1 MIMGL
6 QLNFVDIKDVRFSDK
21 TAISKGCLTIDRGE
35 LQGMLQKDNRL
46 ERVEIELTRPGENCR
61 ILHVCDVI
69 EPRAKIGGIGVDFPG
84 AIGLGGTAGEG
95 VTSVLRGCAVVETL
109 YTEVVE
115 GPRDPNGEI
124 IDMSGPGAQLSPF
137 GQTLNVVLLPFPA
150 KGVNQQEYRVAI
162 KKAGLKTA
170 VYLAKAAEGIAP
182 DETIHYDLSA
192 PAGDGPAGKDLPR
205 IAYIFQVASIQ
216 HGIIPGEPVLY
227 GLHVNKMLP
236 TIIHPNELLDGA
248 LISPFRAWGMETYGI
263 QNNAVIKDLFGRH
276 GRELQFAGVIL
287 TIASDNEHENQRS
300 AIMAGNLAK
309 KTLRADGAIF
319 TKSGGGAP
327 EVPMALVAQRCEE
340 LGIKT
345 TLGVWHIPADVSD
358 IKGGVTMFN
367 APELNAVVSMGTP
380 WQKVQLPPMEKVIGS
395 PVDLPGAPAIEGE
408 ITRELRWIRGSQDQL
423 GSNYLSAVFY

>member
-1 MIMGL
+1 MGL
-6 QLNFVDIKDVRFSDK
+6 QLNFVDITELRFSDK
-21 TAISKGCLTIDRGE
+21 TAISKGCLTIDRDA
-35 LQGMLQKDNRL
+35 LQGLLQGDKRL
-46 ERVEIELTRPGENCR
+46 ERVEIELTRPGEKCR
-61 ILHVCDVI
+61 ILQVCDVV
-69 EPRAKIGGIGVDFPG
+69 EPRAKTGGIGVDFPG
-84 AIGLGGTAGEG
+84 TMGSRGTAGEG
-95 VTSVLRGCAVVETL
+95 ITSVLRGCAVVETL

-124 IDMSGPGAQLSPF
+124 IDMSGPGAQSSPY
-137 GQTLNVVLLPFPA
+137 GQTLNVVLLPYPA
-150 KGVNQQEYRVAI
+150 KGVNQQEYRIAI
-162 KKAGLKTA
+162 KTAGLKTA

-182 DETIHYDLSA
+182 DETVTYDLHA
-192 PAGDGPAGKDLPR
+192 PAEDGSGGKGLPR
-205 IAYIFQVASIQ
+205 IVYIFQVASIQ
-216 HGIIPGEPVLY
+216 HGIIPGDPVLY

-300 AIMAGNLAK
+300 AVMAGNLAK
-309 KTLRADGAIF
+309 KILRADGAIF

-340 LGIKT
+340 VGIKT
-345 TLGVWHIPADVSD
+345 TLALWHIPADVSD
-358 IKGGVTMFN
+358 VKGGVTMFN
-367 APELNAVVSMGTP
+367 TPELDAVVSMGTP
-380 WQKVQLPPMEKVIGS
+380 WQKVQLPPVDKIIGS
-395 PVDLPGAPAIEGE
+395 PVDLPGESAIKGE

-423 GSNYLSAVFY
+423 GSNHLSAVLY

>member
-6 QLNFVDIKDVRFSDK
+6 QLNFVDIKELRFSEK
-21 TAISKGCLTIDRGE
+21 TAISKGCLSINQDE
-35 LQGMLQKDNRL
+35 LQGLLQEDNRL
-46 ERVEIELTRPGENCR
+46 ERVEIELTRPGEECR

-69 EPRAKIGGIGVDFPG
+69 EPRAKAGGIGVDFPG
-84 AIGLGGTAGEG
+84 ALGIGGTAGEG

-124 IDMSGPGAQLSPF
+124 IDMSGPAAQLSPY
-137 GQTLNVVLLPFPA
+137 GQTLNVVLLSYPA
-150 KGVNQQEYRVAI
+150 EGVNPQEYRVAI

-182 DETIHYDLSA
+182 DETIHYDL
-192 PAGDGPAGKDLPR
+192 PAPAGKDLPR

-276 GRELQFAGVIL
+276 GKELQFAGVIL

-309 KTLRADGAIF
+309 KILRADGAIL

-340 LGIKT
+340 LGVKT
-345 TLGVWHIPADVSD
+345 TLGVWHIPVDVMD
-358 IKGGVTMFN
+358 VKGGVTMFN
-367 APELNAVVSMGTP
+367 MPELNAVVSMGTP

-395 PVDLPGAPAIEGE
+395 PVDLPGEPVIKGE

-423 GSNYLSAVFY
+423 GSNHLSAVLY